1 MYISRN
7 DGKFNN
13 DVNHQKDTIINANTM
28 IYLSRK
34 FYTSEEMAHIKQVK
48 QKF

>member
-13 DVNHQKDTIINANTM
+13 AVNFQRDTIINANTLVQ
-28 IYLSRK
+28 LSRK
-34 FYTSEEMAHIKQVK
+34 NYSKNNLNHIMMIKNK
-48 QKF
+48 